1 MLIEGIKDRAMNLA
15 AERILR
21 NLGIEDIIENPKNY
35 KLEFYVDNEDSI
47 TMKVKKNATR
57 R

>member
-1 MLIEGIKDRAMNLA
+1 MFIGGIKDRAMNLA

-35 KLEFYVDNEDSI
+35 QLEFYVDNEDSI

>member
-1 MLIEGIKDRAMNLA
+1 MFIEGIKDRAMNLA
-15 AERILR
+15 AERILQ

>member
-1 MLIEGIKDRAMNLA
+1 MIIEGIKDRAMNLA

-35 KLEFYVDNEDSI
+35 KLEFYVDNEDAI

>member
-35 KLEFYVDNEDSI
+35 KLEFYVDNEDAI
-47 TMKVKKNATR
+47 TMKVKKNVTR

>member
-35 KLEFYVDNEDSI
+35 KLEFYVDNEDAI
-47 TMKVKKNATR
+47 TMKVKKNVTKR
-57 R
+57 

>member
-1 MLIEGIKDRAMNLA
+1 MLIESIKDRAMNLA
-15 AERILR
+15 AERVLR

-35 KLEFYVDNEDSI
+35 KLEFYVDNEDAI
-47 TMKVKKNATR
+47 TMKVKKNVTR

>member
-1 MLIEGIKDRAMNLA
+1 MIIEGIKERAINLA
-15 AERILR
+15 AERILH
-21 NLGIEDIIENPKNY
+21 NLGIDDIIENPKNY